1 MRQQWGYDLMDEM
14 NNEYCLITFL
24 IQLHWFLTLVGNL
37 SGKFLMSYSLKEK
50 KNILM
55 SKVQSHVNLF
65 SLI

>member
-55 SKVQSHVNLF
+55 SKVQSCVNLF

>member
-1 MRQQWGYDLMDEM
+1 MDEM

-50 KNILM
+50 KKHFN
-55 SKVQSHVNLF
+55 VQSAIPCKFIF
-65 SLI
+65 SYLVL